1 MDYRSVSYW
10 FQTFAQHAK
19 FFSCESHKKS
29 CIVTRFFGKKGT
41 HEKLPRYTIN
51 RVFWHNSLGPNLM
64 VFCVIHTNDCVKKEI
79 FRVKNTNFGLETAR
93 NSHMNTL
100 YNSRKTHIVSHVFQL
115 YLMCAFTREH
125 GVFLRKKIVFFIQ
138 KIGVFSHDLSSES
151 SDKPLDWG
159 RENRV
164 KMHDLSCNWAITHVS
179 LFTPLF
185 RFESEIFGSNRWKR
199 SNIAWTCHWQN
210 SLCSKTD

>member
-1 MDYRSVSYW
+1 MCFHTRIWCVFKKNRIFYTWHTIKREYFDTIRSALILW
-10 FQTFAQHAK
+10 FFAW
-19 FFSCESHKKS
+19 STRMIVWKK
-29 CIVTRFFGKKGT
+29 K
-41 HEKLPRYTIN
+41 
-51 RVFWHNSLGPNLM
+51 
-64 VFCVIHTNDCVKKEI
+64 I
-79 FRVKNTNFGLETAR
+79 FRVKNTNFGLKTAR

-100 YNSRKTHIVSHVFQL
+100 YNSRKTHIVSQVFQL
-115 YLMCAFTREH
+115 YLMCAFTREY

-138 KIGVFSHDLSSES
+138 KIGVFSHDLLSES

-164 KMHDLSCNWAITHVS
+164 KMHDLSCNWAISHVS

-185 RFESEIFGSNRWKR
+185 RFESEIFGSNCWKR